1 MKKVLLVGQF
11 TARFREINKS
21 LTGKYEVRASV
32 NKLEIFKGMFKLNKP
47 DIVVML
53 LQDLDETNES
63 LFRELKKEYKDIP
76 VVYTGIDLEDE
87 KTPKYLLSKQFEYIE
102 EPYTVEQLMEKIEYM
117 LEKDISEEESI
128 ELSGKES
135 AEEKTEEQKETEDKV
150 SAERKIYKNETERKT
165 ILVVDDSGIFLRM
178 MKGLLEEKYDVII
191 TTSGLKAITL
201 VHEKKPDLILLDYEM
216 PLYDGRE
223 TMMKIRESQDTK
235 DIPIVFVTA
244 VNDKEHI
251 KAVLAQKPAG
261 YLLKPLDKDRLLR
274 IVRDIIGG

>member
-76 VVYTGIDLEDE
+76 VVYMGIDLEDE